1 VKRIYMAAALTMA
14 AAAVFVACGG
24 GGGKDK
30 TATPEAKRTISGPD
44 TGPGG
49 SPAATTSGTPR
60 ATATPEPTLSAA
72 DASGTAAAENLTAT
86 AEVGQDITGGDTNA
100 TPEVVSTIPAVQ
112 PKPGTTPV
120 IDPTQIAPPNV
131 STADLSLVVDMD
143 ASTPGIQSSRDVNP
157 GDVFQ
162 VGIVLTNI
170 PPNQNNIG
178 GIAAFNFQ
186 LNYDKTKIVAPTY
199 AGGPGTDRN
208 PRLNLADLGGPDA
221 GWQCLVAAEGDLDDP
236 GGLGGDGKPETGEAY
251 LGCFSGTGTTA
262 SGTIVL
268 ATVSFTAIA
277 KGSTQ
282 LTLSD
287 VAVADGV
294 AVEFAHC
301 AGDDANAVVPCEA
314 GAANVQ

>member
-1 VKRIYMAAALTMA
+1 MAAALAVA
-14 AAAVFVACGG
+14 AATILAACGG
-24 GGGKDK
+24 GGGKSK
-30 TATPEAKRTISGPD
+30 TATPEAKSTASGPNTD
-44 TGPGG
+44 GG

-60 ATATPEPTLSAA
+60 ATATPLPTVSDADASATAAAA
-72 DASGTAAAENLTAT
+72 DATAT
-86 AEVGQDITGGDTNA
+86 ALGGDDITGGDANA

-112 PKPGTTPV
+112 PKSGTTPV

-131 STADLSLVVDMD
+131 DTAELSFVVDMD
-143 ASTPGIQSSRDVNP
+143 ASAPGIQSSRNVNP

-170 PPNQNNIG
+170 PPNQNNLG

-199 AGGPGTDRN
+199 AGGPSTDRN
-208 PRLNLADLGGPDA
+208 PRLNLPDLGGADA
-221 GWQCLVAAEGDLDDP
+221 GWQCIPAAEGDLDDP

-251 LGCFSGTGTTA
+251 LSCFTAGAAPSSGTV
-262 SGTIVL
+262 VL

-287 VAVADGV
+287 VVAADGV
-294 AVEFAHC
+294 AQEFAHC
-301 AGDDANAVVPCEA
+301 AGDDPNAVVPCQA
-314 GAANVQ
+314 GTANVQ